1 MKKTLDVDLNALKH
15 EFDKDGYPMTTL
27 HLELP
32 SGADTKFLKRA
43 HRITKNQKSREVAK
57 FSLRIIDE
65 RGKKRVWRLTSKGTK
80 TKEYVFVAVGELPF
94 NAHDRFEEFLNPVD
108 REVLT
113 IQLEVEIEE
122 PQNTL
127 FTPPD
132 SNDDRDGRGVSA

>member
-15 EFDKDGYPMTTL
+15 EFDKDGYPWTTL

-32 SGADTKFLKRA
+32 NGTDTKFLKRA

-65 RGKKRVWRLTSKGTK
+65 KGRKRSWRLTSEGTK
-80 TKEYVFVAVGELPF
+80 TKEYVFVAVGKLAF
-94 NAHDRFEEFLNPVD
+94 NAHDGFEEFLNPVD

-127 FTPPD
+127 FTPHD
-132 SNDDRDGRGVSA
+132 QDDNRDGNGVQA

>member
-1 MKKTLDVDLNALKH
+1 MKNTLDVDLNALKH
-15 EFDKDGYPMTTL
+15 EFDKDGYPVTTL

-65 RGKKRVWRLTSKGTK
+65 RGKKRTWRLTSKGTK
-80 TKEYVFVAVGELPF
+80 TKEYVFVAVGELAF